1 MYFRTMDQKSA
12 LLSSARE
19 LFLSYGVKSVSM
31 DDIARML
38 GISKKTV
45 YNFVDNKKDLVLTVF
60 KHFIEEEH
68 AIVQDIRKNS
78 ENAIHEMMSIARYVL
93 ENVRKI
99 KPSLSYD
106 LKKYHPATWRLI
118 DKDHFNHIQDV
129 IKANIQRG
137 IDEGFYRDD
146 INVDIYSKLYVGLA
160 RLIFNPDSFDMREY
174 RLTDLYQ
181 NVMDYHIHGIMNDKG
196 RKTFNKYLK
205 NIEA

>member
-1 MYFRTMDQKSA
+1 MDQKSA
-12 LLSSARE
+12 LLASAKE

-45 YNFVDNKKDLVLTVF
+45 YTFVENKKELVVSVIQ
-60 KHFIEEEH
+60 HFIEEEH
-68 AIVQDIRKNS
+68 AIVEDIRETS

-93 ENVRKI
+93 ESVRTI

-106 LKKYHPATWRLI
+106 LKKYHPAAWKLI
-118 DKDHFNHIQDV
+118 DKDHFSHIQNV
-129 IKANIQRG
+129 IKSNIERG
-137 IDEGFYRDD
+137 IKEGFYREEID
-146 INVDIYSKLYVGLA
+146 IDIYSRLYIGLA
-160 RLIFNPDSFDMREY
+160 RMIFNPDSFETREY
-174 RLTDLYQ
+174 QLPDLYQ

>member
-1 MYFRTMDQKSA
+1 MDQKST
-12 LLSSARE
+12 LLTSAKE

-45 YNFVDNKKDLVLTVF
+45 YTFVENKKELVVSVIRQ
-60 KHFIEEEH
+60 FIDEEH
-68 AIVQDIRKNS
+68 AIVDEIRANS

-99 KPSLSYD
+99 NPSLSYD
-106 LKKYHPATWRLI
+106 LKKYHPAAWRLI
-118 DKDHFNHIQDV
+118 DKDHFNHIQDC
-129 IKANIQRG
+129 IKMNIERG
-137 IDEGFYRDD
+137 IKEGFYREEID
-146 INVDIYSKLYVGLA
+146 VDIYSKLYIGLA
-160 RLIFNPDSFDMREY
+160 RLIFNPDSFDTREY
-174 RLTDLYQ
+174 RLSDLYQ
-181 NVMDYHIHGIMNDKG
+181 NTMDYHIHGIMNDKG